1 MDIVNRIG
9 TNCAK
14 WDETIDKYNNP
25 NIIPLT
31 VADMDFK
38 ASPEIINSLVRFA
51 EMGIYGYTNPSSKY
65 LDLSQ
70 QWMRKQYNY
79 KVDKDCIVFCPR
91 IIQAISLVV
100 QNFTKENDNIMI
112 MTPLYSPIQNAIKV
126 NNRKIIENKLIYEEG
141 SYRIDFEDMERSL
154 KLGVK
159 ILIIVSPHNPTGK
172 VLSKEEIER
181 IIFLC
186 KKYDVLI
193 FSDEVHADFVWSDNF
208 VSFASFFSQYDKMIV
223 ANSPSKTF
231 NIPGLEISNIIIE
244 NSKIRDRFK
253 VILIQNGI
261 HNPNYFSIPAIEA
274 AYGDSYN
281 WMLAIKQD
289 IKENMILIKKFFEE
303 GLQGFT
309 CSKIE
314 GTFLLWISY
323 KDLNITE
330 EELSDLFVNHAEVAV
345 SLGSEFGD
353 EGYGFFRINAAAP
366 KELIVTALDRIKN
379 NIDWESIYEK

>member
-1 MDIVNRIG
+1 MNIVNRIG

-14 WDETIDKYNNP
+14 WDETIDKYDNP

-38 ASPEIINSLVRFA
+38 SSPEIIKSLVKFA
-51 EMGIYGYTNPSSKY
+51 EMGIYGYTNPSPRY

-70 QWMRKQYNY
+70 KWMESQYKY
-79 KVDKDCIVFCPR
+79 EVDKDCIVFCPR
-91 IIQAISLVV
+91 IIQALSLVI
-100 QNFTKENDNIMI
+100 QNFTKENDDIMI

-126 NNRKIIENKLIYEEG
+126 NKRNIIENKLIYENG
-141 SYRIDFEDMERSL
+141 SYRIDFGQMENAL
-154 KLGVK
+154 KSGVK
-159 ILIIVSPHNPTGK
+159 IFVIVSPHNPTGK

-289 IKENMILIKKFFEE
+289 IKENMILIKNFFEE

>member
-1 MDIVNRIG
+1 MNIVNRIG

-14 WDETIDKYNNP
+14 WDETIDKYDNP

-38 ASPEIINSLVRFA
+38 SSPEIIQSLVRFA
-51 EMGIYGYTNPSSKY
+51 EMGIYGYTNPSPKY

-79 KVDKDCIVFCPR
+79 EVEKDWIVFCPR
-91 IIQAISLVV
+91 IIQAISLVI

-181 IIFLC
+181 IIYLC

-208 VSFASFFSQYDKMIV
+208 VSFASFFSQYDKIIV

-244 NSKIRDRFK
+244 DSKIRDRFE
-253 VILIQNGI
+253 VILNQNGI

-281 WMLAIKQD
+281 WMLEIKQD
-289 IKENMILIKKFFEE
+289 IKENMILIKNFFEE
-303 GLQGFT
+303 DLRGFK

-330 EELSDLFVNHAEVAV
+330 EELSDLFVNRAEVSV

-353 EGYGFFRINAAAP
+353 EGYGFFRVNAAAP
-366 KELIVTALDRIKN
+366 KELIITALDKIKN

>member
-1 MDIVNRIG
+1 MDIVNRMG

-38 ASPEIINSLVRFA
+38 SSPEIIKSLVRFA
-51 EMGIYGYTNPSSKY
+51 EMGIYGYTNPSPKY

-79 KVDKDCIVFCPR
+79 EVEKDWIVFCPR
-91 IIQAISLVV
+91 IIQAISLVI

-126 NNRKIIENKLIYEEG
+126 NNRKIKENKLIYEEG

-181 IIFLC
+181 IIYLC

-208 VSFASFFSQYDKMIV
+208 VSFASFFSQYDKIIV

-244 NSKIRDRFK
+244 DSKIRDRFE
-253 VILIQNGI
+253 VILNQNGI

-281 WMLAIKQD
+281 WMLETKQD
-289 IKENMILIKKFFEE
+289 IKENMLLIKNFFEE
-303 GLQGFT
+303 DLQGFK

-330 EELSDLFVNHAEVAV
+330 EELSDLFVNRAEVSV

-353 EGYGFFRINAAAP
+353 EGYGFFRVNAAAP
-366 KELIVTALDRIKN
+366 KELIITALDKIKN